1 MSAPSPD
8 DLTEAER
15 WMREAEEEL
24 AVAVRIASEP
34 DLPGRV
40 ACFHAHLA
48 AEKAIKSLQIRRA
61 VPVRKIHNLVQLVRE
76 LPAADSGTF
85 AGADLNLLNPPTI
98 DGRYPADQEAVSG
111 AQTQLV
117 LEAANRLLAAVRAL
131 HETGN
136 A

>member
-48 AEKAIKSLQIRRA
+48 AEKATKR
-61 VPVRKIHNLVQLVRE
+61 P
-76 LPAADSGTF
+76 
-85 AGADLNLLNPPTI
+85 
-98 DGRYPADQEAVSG
+98 
-111 AQTQLV
+111 
-117 LEAANRLLAAVRAL
+117 
-131 HETGN
+131 
-136 A
+136 